1 MFDISAYG
9 LIVKLGAV
17 VSSGMKSGADQSHL
31 RAFLMIGASVAGFSS
46 FVYNLF
52 GSTIPSVFWVHMKE
66 IGAALVMLAVFVF
79 AVAWLLKAKPHK
91 RPQKY
96 MIKVFDVFGHEF
108 QIEGIRTEFK
118 THDVAWSF
126 MKNYKKSY
134 PLYNFALVSD
144 LPNSE
149 KMTIFRYL

>member
-1 MFDISAYG
+1 MRSGSRGSTFGTFMIIG
-9 LIVKLGAV
+9 TAV
-17 VSSGMKSGADQSHL
+17 A
-31 RAFLMIGASVAGFSS
+31 AFSS
-46 FVYNLF
+46 FVYRLF
-52 GSTIPSVFWVHMKE
+52 GDTIPTVFWMHLKE
-66 IGAALVMLAVFVF
+66 VGAALIMLAVFVF

-91 RPQKY
+91 KPQHY
-96 MIKVFDVFGHEF
+96 FVKVFDLFGQEF
-108 QIEGIRTEFK
+108 KIEGMRTEFK

-144 LPNSE
+144 LPNSD